1 LHRWFTTLS
10 LLIGF
15 NGKKELF
22 TLEDNVVKRDTIN
35 LSTKLELRLGL
46 GYNANRVYFGINFVG
61 DSYIY
66 SKSTQEYGTVRLYL
80 GYRFSPK
87 LIKNETSM
95 INFKTHKGMIIK
107 KIEKIEKN
115 KIENIR
121 LTKTSLYQS
130 NSIYINLIQSE
141 YQ

>member
-1 LHRWFTTLS
+1 
-10 LLIGF
+10 
-15 NGKKELF
+15 
-22 TLEDNVVKRDTIN
+22 
-35 LSTKLELRLGL
+35 
-46 GYNANRVYFGINFVG
+46 
-61 DSYIY
+61 
-66 SKSTQEYGTVRLYL
+66 
-80 GYRFSPK
+80 
-87 LIKNETSM
+87 M

-115 KIENIR
+115 KIEKTR